1 MTGITTISSSLV
13 FTQVL
18 KLKIGKHQFYSLLII
33 GICLIL
39 INVIEFI
46 YQIGETSFG
55 ELFLVYLLT
64 YISLILITF
73 TDAVEKY
80 LTEFNFLNPLLI
92 LVLESIFGLI
102 LVLIYSSGQNPFLEV
117 IKYYNEL
124 DTDMFLLLLFLL
136 FLYFVFS
143 AGVNVYKLLSNIFYS
158 PMAKSVSIYNLNPVL
173 IIYSFFFENDFLYK
187 GEKNVLY
194 LILNEILS
202 IIIVFFGCVLII

>member
-64 YISLILITF
+64 YISLILIAF
-73 TDAVEKY
+73 TDEVEKY

-117 IKYYNEL
+117 VKFMNWTLICFYYFYFYCSYIL
-124 DTDMFLLLLFLL
+124 FFLL
-136 FLYFVFS
+136 
-143 AGVNVYKLLSNIFYS
+143 
-158 PMAKSVSIYNLNPVL
+158 
-173 IIYSFFFENDFLYK
+173 E
-187 GEKNVLY
+187 
-194 LILNEILS
+194 
-202 IIIVFFGCVLII
+202 

>member
-1 MTGITTISSSLV
+1 
-13 FTQVL
+13 
-18 KLKIGKHQFYSLLII
+18 
-33 GICLIL
+33 
-39 INVIEFI
+39 
-46 YQIGETSFG
+46 
-55 ELFLVYLLT
+55 
-64 YISLILITF
+64 
-73 TDAVEKY
+73 
-80 LTEFNFLNPLLI
+80 
-92 LVLESIFGLI
+92 
-102 LVLIYSSGQNPFLEV
+102 
-117 IKYYNEL
+117 
-124 DTDMFLLLLFLL
+124 MFLLLLFLL